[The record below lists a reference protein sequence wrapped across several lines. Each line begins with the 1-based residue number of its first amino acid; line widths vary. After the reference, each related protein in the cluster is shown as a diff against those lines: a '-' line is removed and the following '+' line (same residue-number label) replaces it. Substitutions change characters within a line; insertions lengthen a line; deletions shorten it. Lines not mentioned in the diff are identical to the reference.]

1 MTHMADARFPVET
14 ADGVPVVRAPEEIDI
29 TNAGQFREALLAAA
43 EGGAGIIVVDLSRT
57 QFCDS
62 AALHALVAA
71 HKRARAGGGEVRLA
85 LPGANVLRIFAITG
99 LDQVIPCYEDLPQ
112 ALAPVKTANP
122 ANPHQPSSA
131 RCA

>member
-1 MTHMADARFPVET
+1 MPDARFPVET
-14 ADGVPVVRAPEEIDI
+14 AGGVPVVRAPEEIDI

-43 EGGAGIIVVDLSRT
+43 GDGAGIIVVDLSRT

-99 LDQVIPCYEDLPQ
+99 LDHVIPCYDDLAQ
-112 ALAPVKTANP
+112 ALAPV
-122 ANPHQPSSA
+122 NPHQPSSA
-131 RCA
+131 TCA